1 MKGLPK
7 ENTTDIGCI
16 FRGIKGGKEMNAS
29 LCDARGYQMCC
40 QEMDSQAISCTTRV
54 SVTKGSFCK
63 AKEIGIWIDIRFHGK
78 RI

>member
-16 FRGIKGGKEMNAS
+16 FRGIKGAS
-29 LCDARGYQMCC
+29 LCDARGHQMCC

-54 SVTKGSFCK
+54 SVTKESFCK
-63 AKEIGIWIDIRFHGK
+63 AKEIGIWIDICSYGK